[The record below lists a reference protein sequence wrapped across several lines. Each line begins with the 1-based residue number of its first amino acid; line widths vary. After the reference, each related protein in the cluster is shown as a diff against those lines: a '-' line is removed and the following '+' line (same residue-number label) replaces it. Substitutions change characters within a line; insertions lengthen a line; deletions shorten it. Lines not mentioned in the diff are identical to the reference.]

1 MKFTEFV
8 HRLIVLLLAGFT
20 LQACTMTDHDLPTS
34 TVDIQAQLQ
43 QLSDSFYQARNAEW
57 GIPQGGVILRT
68 FNPSGTHL
76 VSTNIDA
83 AMPENAHFR
92 IASISKTFTAA
103 ATMRLYQEGLIE
115 LDAPISNYLPDVP
128 AYDLPYKNQITI
140 RQLLQH
146 RAGVFDVTNND
157 IPMTVSQPYAG
168 KRYHQ
173 YVTGDDGLNQPTHTF
188 TLDEMISVAA
198 INKLYHE
205 APDVKFHYSNTGYH
219 VLAKIV
225 ELKKKM
231 PFTRYITETFFQ
243 PLGLTNTY
251 GVYLGTDQRM
261 REPFLR
267 SYMYVGAPK
276 PIETSE
282 SNMSTFVA
290 DGNIVSTPADVSK
303 WIEKLM
309 TGQAGI
315 SMQNVEK
322 MKEMQVA
329 DADHGV
335 YGLGL
340 TYNEGMGFGHDGFQL
355 SYASTVRY
363 DPATKT
369 TVLGL
374 ATFFK
379 LGDTPETF
387 KPDFLKVALGVQ
399 QTARRASQVASR

>member
-1 MKFTEFV
+1 MKFTDSIY
-8 HRLIVLLLAGFT
+8 RLLFLLLIGFS
-20 LQACTMTDHDLPTS
+20 LQACLTDHLLD
-34 TVDIQAQLQ
+34 VDTRAQLQ
-43 QLSDSFYQARNAEW
+43 RLSDSLYQERNAEW
-57 GIPQGGVILRT
+57 GIPNGGIILRT
-68 FNPSGTHL
+68 SNPAGTYL
-76 VSTNIDA
+76 VSTNIEPA
-83 AMPENAHFR
+83 VQENSHFR

-115 LDAPISNYLPDVP
+115 LDSSISNYLPDVP
-128 AYDLPYKNQITI
+128 AYDLPYKNKITI

-146 RAGVFDVTNND
+146 RGGVFDVTNND
-157 IPMTVSQPYAG
+157 IPMTVNQPYAG
-168 KRYHQ
+168 KRYHL
-173 YVTGDDGLNQPTHTF
+173 YVTDKDGLNQPTHTF
-188 TLDEMISVAA
+188 TLEEMISVAA
-198 INKLYHE
+198 VNKLYQE
-205 APDVKFHYSNTGYH
+205 VPDVKFHYSNTGYH

-231 PFTRYITETFFQ
+231 PFTEYITQTFFQ
-243 PLGLTNTY
+243 PLGLNNTY

-261 REPFLR
+261 KEPFLR
-267 SYMYVGAPK
+267 SYMYVGAPD
-276 PIETSE
+276 PIETWTA
-282 SNMSTFVA
+282 NMSPFVA

-303 WIEKLM
+303 WIEKLL

-322 MKEMQVA
+322 MKEMRVA

-363 DPATKT
+363 DPKTQT

-379 LGDTPETF
+379 LADSTKNF
-387 KPDFLKVALGVQ
+387 KPEFLKVALGVQ
-399 QTARRASQVASR
+399 NTALRASQIAKP